1 MRLVSLFRAE
11 GTKMANETKTVSIE
25 TLIPYWRNPR
35 KNEIAIEKVKASI
48 QEFGYQNPIIVD
60 KDMTIIAG
68 HTRYRALKELGY
80 TEVPVIVTDMPA
92 KKAKEF
98 RIIDNRTS
106 EYATWSSEL
115 ALELKEFTNPDFREL
130 FFPDIQLDP
139 DFVKVAKGTEQENID
154 TISARLE
161 EQFTKASEDRENTPR
176 MEIPCPHCLETITIW
191 KHDLVKDKN
200 WII

>member
-35 KNEIAIEKVKASI
+35 KNDIAIEKVKASI